1 MGVFKFEWMKLGKKK
16 LFLVFSFI
24 LLAANLLTVYAY
36 EKYTDRFFYG
46 YQHRE
51 RYEAYLDGDETA
63 DIDDY
68 YKWKQ
73 KSQEEYMDSYPE
85 FIDGMEGR
93 AKRLQNTSFYQ
104 DKEGYA
110 YQNLVKSCKD
120 FKKFSGIS
128 LEGGSSFGLEAFAE
142 YNGNVLFVLV
152 FLAVLTY
159 YVLFYER
166 DMSLL
171 LLLKGSKKGHTPLAA
186 AKLSVMVWGAI
197 FYTVFSEGSAIL
209 LLGWMYGYG
218 NLGRAIQS
226 LSMFRNC
233 AFSLTVGEMLLLVV
247 FLRVMIAAVF
257 ACLMFCIGMFFK
269 NEFTAAALAVII
281 LGLERVFSEAFSISG
296 SFGGVKCVNPF
307 YCWDLKLLLG
317 EYYNF
322 NIFGHPVGKNLCA
335 VVVAGVLLPILC
347 VIGILAFNDTCQVRT
362 EGRGEVFLQWFRRK
376 TGFMGKRL
384 GLLYYEFYKMLVQQ
398 KKGIVLAILFFWGI
412 YEIQGVFA
420 QEYYATA
427 REASYHYY
435 IGKLQGLVTEE
446 TFAFMEEEE
455 ASLQAMWDELAQ
467 VDGDETRS
475 IMIMAELERYEE
487 GFSLVQDQLE
497 MLQARKGDIK
507 DKYLLDEMAYADL
520 WRDTKTDIILWFSG
534 AAAVLYFIS
543 GIYALDE
550 KKKMQNLLRS
560 TRNGRKRLN
569 KSRNCCAV
577 LCTAV
582 LFLIME
588 LPLFL
593 RYAKIDG
600 FATAGQKLCD
610 ITNAVFSGSMPLGFM
625 VAMVFLLKAISFFA
639 VCFAGIKLSR
649 AVKGELPAIF
659 AGIGC
664 AGVAAMIAYH
674 FGWDFNMFLIHLL

>member
-1 MGVFKFEWMKLGKKK
+1 
-16 LFLVFSFI
+16 
-24 LLAANLLTVYAY
+24 
-36 EKYTDRFFYG
+36 
-46 YQHRE
+46 
-51 RYEAYLDGDETA
+51 
-63 DIDDY
+63 
-68 YKWKQ
+68 
-73 KSQEEYMDSYPE
+73 
-85 FIDGMEGR
+85 
-93 AKRLQNTSFYQ
+93 
-104 DKEGYA
+104 
-110 YQNLVKSCKD
+110 
-120 FKKFSGIS
+120 
-128 LEGGSSFGLEAFAE
+128 
-142 YNGNVLFVLV
+142 
-152 FLAVLTY
+152 
-159 YVLFYER
+159 
-166 DMSLL
+166 
-171 LLLKGSKKGHTPLAA
+171 
-186 AKLSVMVWGAI
+186 
-197 FYTVFSEGSAIL
+197 
-209 LLGWMYGYG
+209 
-218 NLGRAIQS
+218 
-226 LSMFRNC
+226 
-233 AFSLTVGEMLLLVV
+233 
-247 FLRVMIAAVF
+247 
-257 ACLMFCIGMFFK
+257 
-269 NEFTAAALAVII
+269 
-281 LGLERVFSEAFSISG
+281 
-296 SFGGVKCVNPF
+296 
-307 YCWDLKLLLG
+307 
-317 EYYNF
+317 
-322 NIFGHPVGKNLCA
+322 
-335 VVVAGVLLPILC
+335 
-347 VIGILAFNDTCQVRT
+347 
-362 EGRGEVFLQWFRRK
+362 
-376 TGFMGKRL
+376 
-384 GLLYYEFYKMLVQQ
+384 
-398 KKGIVLAILFFWGI
+398 
-412 YEIQGVFA
+412 
-420 QEYYATA
+420 
-427 REASYHYY
+427 
-435 IGKLQGLVTEE
+435 
-446 TFAFMEEEE
+446 MEEEE
-455 ASLQAMWDELAQ
+455 ASLQAMWEELAQ